1 MSGKNLN
8 ENNTDLISNSLS
20 DYVIHSNDLFVSDK
34 SRDIEDKILSIE
46 FIYKYRESL
55 CNKLES
61 FTNKEDIIVQNL
73 LELFLINKLK
83 REI

>member
-20 DYVIHSNDLFVSDK
+20 DYVIHSNDLFISDK

-46 FIYKYRESL
+46 FILKYREYL
-55 CNKLES
+55 CHKLER
-61 FTNKEDIIVQNL
+61 FTNKEEIIVQNS
-73 LELFLINKLK
+73 
-83 REI
+83 

>member
-20 DYVIHSNDLFVSDK
+20 DYFIHSNDLFISDK

-46 FIYKYRESL
+46 FILKYREYL
-55 CNKLES
+55 CNKLEL

>member
-20 DYVIHSNDLFVSDK
+20 DYVIHSNDLFISDK

-46 FIYKYRESL
+46 FILKYREYL
-55 CNKLES
+55 CNKLEL

>member
-20 DYVIHSNDLFVSDK
+20 DYVIHSNDLFISDK

-46 FIYKYRESL
+46 FIYKYREYL
-55 CNKLES
+55 CNKLEL